1 MKKKGFTLIELMV
14 VIAIIGLL
22 AAIAL
27 PKFSDVSASAKVAN
41 VQGNLSSLRTSISMY
56 YAKADDYPDL
66 VENYGKLA
74 DAQLTQNG
82 ETVEFTDYYSKSVM
96 PVTPVDTPNAIVST
110 NVTVASSTTGTGGWV
125 YSSTDGIITANLKAN
140 AYVTGSNL
148 SDF

>member
-1 MKKKGFTLIELMV
+1 
-14 VIAIIGLL
+14 
-22 AAIAL
+22 
-27 PKFSDVSASAKVAN
+27 
-41 VQGNLSSLRTSISMY
+41 MY